1 MPQFGVME
9 IAIVLVIGLLVFGP
23 KKLPELG
30 RGLGSSMRDF
40 RRGLSGEADND
51 PPAPPVVVQSTTPIV
66 ETAVPSAERVA
77 EPVPVAEPVSAA
89 EPVAAAAA
97 ASADPVAAAEPVA
110 AAAEPEAAEVPVADA
125 KPAE

>member
-51 PPAPPVVVQSTTPIV
+51 PPAQPVVVQSTTPIV

-77 EPVPVAEPVSAA
+77 EPVPVAEPV
-89 EPVAAAAA
+89 AAAAA
-97 ASADPVAAAEPVA
+97 ADPVAAAEPDA
-110 AAAEPEAAEVPVADA
+110 ATESDAATEPEVAEVPVADA

>member
-51 PPAPPVVVQSTTPIV
+51 PPAQPVVVQSTTPIV
-66 ETAVPSAERVA
+66 ETAVPS
-77 EPVPVAEPVSAA
+77 A

-97 ASADPVAAAEPVA
+97 ASADPVAAAEPF
-110 AAAEPEAAEVPVADA
+110 AAAEPEVAEVPVADA

>member
-1 MPQFGVME
+1 MPFDFGIGE

-30 RGLGSSMRDF
+30 RGWGSSMRDF

-51 PPAPPVVVQSTTPIV
+51 PPAQPVVVQSTTPVV
-66 ETAVPSAERVA
+66 ETAVPVA
-77 EPVPVAEPVSAA
+77 TPAAA
-89 EPVAAAAA
+89 EPVAEPAA
-97 ASADPVAAAEPVA
+97 AAAEPVA
-110 AAAEPEAAEVPVADA
+110 AAAEVPVADA

>member
-77 EPVPVAEPVSAA
+77 EPVPVAEPV
-89 EPVAAAAA
+89 AAAAA
-97 ASADPVAAAEPVA
+97 AAADPVAAAEPDA
-110 AAAEPEAAEVPVADA
+110 ATESDAATEPEVAEVPVADA

>member
-51 PPAPPVVVQSTTPIV
+51 PPAQPVVVQSTTPIV

-77 EPVPVAEPVSAA
+77 EPVPVAEPV
-89 EPVAAAAA
+89 AAAAA
-97 ASADPVAAAEPVA
+97 AADPVAAAEPDA
-110 AAAEPEAAEVPVADA
+110 ATESDAATEPEVAEVPVADA

>member
-1 MPQFGVME
+1 MPFDFGVGE

-30 RGLGSSMRDF
+30 RGLGSGMRDF

-51 PPAPPVVVQSTTPIV
+51 PPAQPVVVQSTAPVV
-66 ETAVPSAERVA
+66 ETTVPVAAAVA
-77 EPVPVAEPVSAA
+77 EPVEVPVAA
-89 EPVAAAAA
+89 EPVAAA
-97 ASADPVAAAEPVA
+97 
-110 AAAEPEAAEVPVADA
+110 EAPVADA

>member
-66 ETAVPSAERVA
+66 ETAVP
-77 EPVPVAEPVSAA
+77 AA

-110 AAAEPEAAEVPVADA
+110 AEPEVAEVPVADA

>member
-1 MPQFGVME
+1 MPFDFGIGE

-51 PPAPPVVVQSTTPIV
+51 PPAQPVVVQSTTPVV
-66 ETAVPSAERVA
+66 ETAV
-77 EPVPVAEPVSAA
+77 
-89 EPVAAAAA
+89 PVAAAAA
-97 ASADPVAAAEPVA
+97 AEPVAEPVAAAAEPVA
-110 AAAEPEAAEVPVADA
+110 AAAEAPAADA

>member
-51 PPAPPVVVQSTTPIV
+51 PPAQPVVVQSTTPIV

-77 EPVPVAEPVSAA
+77 EPVPVAEPV
-89 EPVAAAAA
+89 AAAAA
-97 ASADPVAAAEPVA
+97 AAAADPVAAAEPDA
-110 AAAEPEAAEVPVADA
+110 ATESDAATEPEVAEVPVADA

>member
-51 PPAPPVVVQSTTPIV
+51 PPAQPVVVQSTTPIV
-66 ETAVPSAERVA
+66 ETAVPVA
-77 EPVPVAEPVSAA
+77 EPVVAAAAATADPVSAA
-89 EPVAAAAA
+89 EPVAAA
-97 ASADPVAAAEPVA
+97 
-110 AAAEPEAAEVPVADA
+110 EPEVAEEPVADA

>member
-1 MPQFGVME
+1 ME

-51 PPAPPVVVQSTTPIV
+51 PPAQPVVVQSTIPIV
-66 ETAVPSAERVA
+66 ETAVPASERVA
-77 EPVPVAEPVSAA
+77 EPVPVAEPV
-89 EPVAAAAA
+89 AAAAA
-97 ASADPVAAAEPVA
+97 AADPVAAAEPDA
-110 AAAEPEAAEVPVADA
+110 ATEPEVAEVPVADA

>member
-51 PPAPPVVVQSTTPIV
+51 PPAQPVVVQSTTPIV

-77 EPVPVAEPVSAA
+77 EPVPVAEPV
-89 EPVAAAAA
+89 AAAAA
-97 ASADPVAAAEPVA
+97 AAADPVAAAEPDA
-110 AAAEPEAAEVPVADA
+110 ATESDAATEPEVAEVPVADA

>member
-40 RRGLSGEADND
+40 RRGLSGEADET
-51 PPAPPVVVQSTTPIV
+51 PAPVVEAASTPVVQTT
-66 ETAVPSAERVA
+66 TAV
-77 EPVPVAEPVSAA
+77 
-89 EPVAAAAA
+89 
-97 ASADPVAAAEPVA
+97 
-110 AAAEPEAAEVPVADA
+110 AAEVPVAEA
-125 KPAE
+125 AAAPVAEQPAPAAETTPPQS

>member
-51 PPAPPVVVQSTTPIV
+51 PPAQPVVVQSTTPIV
-66 ETAVPSAERVA
+66 ETAVPSAE
-77 EPVPVAEPVSAA
+77 
-89 EPVAAAAA
+89 PVAAAAA
-97 ASADPVAAAEPVA
+97 ASADPVAS
-110 AAAEPEAAEVPVADA
+110 AEPEVAEVPVADA